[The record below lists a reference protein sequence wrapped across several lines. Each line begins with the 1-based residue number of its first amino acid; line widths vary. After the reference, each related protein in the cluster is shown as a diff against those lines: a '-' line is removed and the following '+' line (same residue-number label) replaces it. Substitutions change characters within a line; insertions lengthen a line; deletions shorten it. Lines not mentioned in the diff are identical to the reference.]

1 MAASRSKRSNAGNRM
16 TKLIEEQAEEESED
30 NIYNTLYGGFIE
42 EENDQDYE
50 EEDQE
55 EDIVD
60 SGWSNYKG
68 SNLSLPNISLQKSHW
83 FLAEIS
89 LVSDRM

>member
-30 NIYNTLYGGFIE
+30 NIYNTLYGGFNE

-68 SNLSLPNISLQKSHW
+68 SNLSLPNIVCKNLIG
-83 FLAEIS
+83 F
-89 LVSDRM
+89 

>member
-30 NIYNTLYGGFIE
+30 NIYNTLYGGFNE

-68 SNLSLPNISLQKSHW
+68 SNLSLPNISLQKPHW

-89 LVSDRM
+89 LVSDRL